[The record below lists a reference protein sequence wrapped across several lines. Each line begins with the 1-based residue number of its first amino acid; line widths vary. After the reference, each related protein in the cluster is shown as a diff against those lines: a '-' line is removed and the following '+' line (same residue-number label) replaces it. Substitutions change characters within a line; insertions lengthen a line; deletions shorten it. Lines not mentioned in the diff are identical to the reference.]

1 MFILNNTLLHLCKNF
16 LPSIT
21 IIIMVSKQIHLY
33 TVYKYSNIYLLC
45 KQCTRPFFWEKCW
58 SILDLVTMQTYES
71 VDIGPNQVE
80 YQLFKKKTMTYFLN
94 EFLIF
99 SGNCHRHLQN

>member
-33 TVYKYSNIYLLC
+33 TVYKYSNIYRLC
-45 KQCTRPFFWEKCW
+45 KQYKTPFLGKVLVSFGLLGHYANMKCGYT
-58 SILDLVTMQTYES
+58 V
-71 VDIGPNQVE
+71 
-80 YQLFKKKTMTYFLN
+80 
-94 EFLIF
+94 
-99 SGNCHRHLQN
+99 